1 MWWERLA
8 VAPFALQSLLCP
20 SRGSDTILLLLLGWA
35 VGFCSGAL
43 LVALCLSPQL
53 RRGILRVVYYLLQE
67 TVIEVPR
74 PGGDRLQ
81 RYRNQ

>member
-20 SRGSDTILLLLLGWA
+20 SRGSDTLLLLLLGWTL
-35 VGFCSGAL
+35 GFFCGAF
-43 LVALCLSPQL
+43 LVAICLSPQL
-53 RRGILRVVYYLLQE
+53 RRGILRVLFYALQE
-67 TVIEVPR
+67 TVVEVPR
-74 PGGDRLQ
+74 GDRLQ